1 MGVPQVKVYRS
12 NASTF
17 YEKSPDC
24 IYAFRGVHSRNKAY
38 KAIMLRLYLLGVKN
52 TCAEAIANY
61 PDYRDAKEMEL

>member
-1 MGVPQVKVYRS
+1 MGAPQVKVYRS

-24 IYAFRGVHSRNKAY
+24 IYAFRGVHSRLKVEKIVKY
-38 KAIMLRLYLLGVKN
+38 RMYLLGGKN